1 MVKEIYF
8 RDSTDS
14 RYDSGKIE
22 EDSSKEILLNK
33 IRMILYTNKGEILG
47 APDLGLD
54 LEDNL
59 FNFNMPIDF
68 ITQKF
73 YAQLAKYVPEVVD
86 FKIDIDYDVVSN
98 VNSKIV
104 NIYISINN
112 NRELGLSLS

>member
-1 MVKEIYF
+1 MKILNFIKEKSYLYKTI
-8 RDSTDS
+8 S
-14 RYDSGKIE
+14 RITT
-22 EDSSKEILLNK
+22 
-33 IRMILYTNKGEILG
+33 LYTNKGEILG

-59 FNFNMPIDF
+59 FNFNMPFDF
-68 ITQKF
+68 ISQKF

-86 FKIDIDYDVVSN
+86 FKIDIDYDIVSN
-98 VNSKIV
+98 INSKIV